1 MIEKPLV
8 SIVSKGTITENPHLF
23 YSKDGAINFGTDE
36 SQVLV
41 KIKEIN

>member
-23 YSKDGAINFGTDE
+23 YSKDGAINFGTNE
-36 SQVLV
+36 SFL
-41 KIKEIN
+41 KIAIMF